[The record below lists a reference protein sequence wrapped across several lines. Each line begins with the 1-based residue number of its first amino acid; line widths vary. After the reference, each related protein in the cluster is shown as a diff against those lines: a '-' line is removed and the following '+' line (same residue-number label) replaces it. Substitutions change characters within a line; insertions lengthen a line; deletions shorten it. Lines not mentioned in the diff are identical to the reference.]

1 MTGTQDTCGSTQSR
15 ARKKQKV
22 KRKDYYGEAE
32 EETQANPDD
41 DAGVH
46 ERV

>member
-1 MTGTQDTCGSTQSR
+1 MTGTQETAGSTRSR
-15 ARKKQKV
+15 GRKKQKV
-22 KRKDYYGEAE
+22 KRKDYFRAGE